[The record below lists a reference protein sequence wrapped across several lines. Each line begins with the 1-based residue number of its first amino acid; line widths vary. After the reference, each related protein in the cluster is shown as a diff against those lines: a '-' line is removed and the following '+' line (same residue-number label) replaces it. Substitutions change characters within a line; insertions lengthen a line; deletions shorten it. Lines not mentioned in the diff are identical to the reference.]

1 METSSASRGWGRE
14 RISPTASPTVPCS
27 LANNPDAFSPVRAEN
42 SLGRSRVSG
51 PAPTPERIHCRT
63 LPSRCSSKLPT
74 AFSFS
79 ESRAHKA
86 CGGSSVRQVSMR
98 SRFSASLSAAVVR
111 KSASSVIHVSVEG
124 SHREPVVPHHG
135 SSPGPEAIQVEALVQ
150 LIPQDTVV
158 CLDEFREEA
167 LLALVHVIAVQ
178 AVVHGEDV
186 AVVDQ
191 DRLPLLVRGHFGQWG
206 RGFGHDDA
214 RVISLEVEAR
224 QHLLL

>member
-1 METSSASRGWGRE
+1 METVSRSRWCGRE
-14 RISPTASPTVPCS
+14 RISATASPTVPRS
-27 LANNPDAFSPVRAEN
+27 FANNTDASAPVRAEN
-42 SLGRSRVSG
+42 SRGRSRLSG
-51 PAPTPERIHCRT
+51 PAPMPERIHCRT
-63 LPSRCSSKLPT
+63 FPSRCSSKLPT

-79 ESRAHKA
+79 ESRSQREV
-86 CGGSSVRQVSMR
+86 GGNSVRQVSMR
-98 SRFSASLSAAVVR
+98 SRFSASLSAALVR

-178 AVVHGEDV
+178 AVVHG
-186 AVVDQ
+186 
-191 DRLPLLVRGHFGQWG
+191 
-206 RGFGHDDA
+206 
-214 RVISLEVEAR
+214 
-224 QHLLL
+224 